1 MGPSEGGCHYLHYL
15 HHSLVSD
22 WRTGREQ
29 PCPLTENWIK
39 DLLRMTHLSEQDPVS
54 PTVSL
59 SHQETSISLFS
70 LELTHWKR
78 PWCWEWLKAGQERD
92 DRGWDSRMAS
102 LIRWTWVWVSS
113 GCWWWIG
120 KTGMLQSMGSPRVRH
135 DWATELNWN
144 YPSEGRQNKNH
155 NHRKLIKVITY
166 TTAMSSSMKLRVM
179 PCRATKQTGHG
190 GEFWQHVV
198 RWRRE

>member
-1 MGPSEGGCHYLHYL
+1 MPH
-15 HHSLVSD
+15 
-22 WRTGREQ
+22 
-29 PCPLTENWIK
+29 P
-39 DLLRMTHLSEQDPVS
+39 SEQDPVS

-70 LELTHWKR
+70 LELTRWKR
-78 PWCWEWLKAGQERD
+78 PWCWERLKAGREWD

-102 LIRWTWVWVSS
+102 PIRWTWVWVSS

-120 KTGMLQSMGSPRVRH
+120 KPGMLQSMGSQKVGH
-135 DWATELNWN
+135 DWATDLNWT

-155 NHRKLIKVITY
+155 NHRKLIKVITW
-166 TTAMSSSMKLRVM
+166 TTAMSNSMKLWVM
-179 PCRATKQTGHG
+179 PCRATNQMGHG

-198 RWRRE
+198 YWRRD